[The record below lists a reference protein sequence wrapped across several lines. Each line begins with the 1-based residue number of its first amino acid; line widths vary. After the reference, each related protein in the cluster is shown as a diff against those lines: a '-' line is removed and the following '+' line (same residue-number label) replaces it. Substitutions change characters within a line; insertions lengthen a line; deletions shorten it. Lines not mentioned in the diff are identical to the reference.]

1 MVAVTRVPHV
11 KLLFGILEV
20 NNICSQYSIP
30 CNVDYNKEPFISRSE
45 PLYNNGHV
53 NKKGVKIYT
62 KPLICAI
69 KTKFNNFLLYL
80 FHILKK
86 VCIFAKYYLQKSY
99 QHNKNMI
106 PKIIHY
112 CWLSGEPYPE
122 KIQECIDS
130 WKEVLPDY
138 NFKLWDMTNFDINS
152 VDFVKEAVSVKKW
165 AFAADYIRLYALY
178 TEGGIY
184 LDSDVLV
191 KKSFNSFLYND
202 FFSAVEYHPYCIQ
215 ENNTLTLL
223 NEDGSSKIRGQRK
236 PGIGL
241 QAAVI
246 GSIPKHPYIKDVMKW
261 YNNNHFIL
269 QDGSYNNEFIAPDV
283 LAMFAEEYGF
293 KFVNKEQRIQNNM
306 LIVPSNVIA
315 GNVGFDINDNT
326 VAIHLTLNSWKPK
339 PTKEGFISRLIKK
352 IKYNRF
358 ISYWI

>member
-1 MVAVTRVPHV
+1 
-11 KLLFGILEV
+11 
-20 NNICSQYSIP
+20 
-30 CNVDYNKEPFISRSE
+30 
-45 PLYNNGHV
+45 
-53 NKKGVKIYT
+53 
-62 KPLICAI
+62 
-69 KTKFNNFLLYL
+69 
-80 FHILKK
+80 
-86 VCIFAKYYLQKSY
+86 
-99 QHNKNMI
+99 MI

-339 PTKEGFISRLIKK
+339 PPKEGFISRLIKK